1 MKKTTIKN
9 YYGVYEN
16 ENYHYTKYYKITM
29 TETTFEKTE
38 SGKNWRKKPVNE
50 ETKEIQFEEYFNYIS
65 SVEFFKSLGGYERV
79 ETAYTITGCVPYRL
93 TSISP
98 NKETKIVRVFKI
110 ERKEDN

>member
-1 MKKTTIKN
+1 MEKTTTKN

-16 ENYHYTKYYKITM
+16 DKEKYSYYKITM

-38 SGKNWRKKPVNE
+38 SGKSWRKKPISE
-50 ETKEIQFEEYFNYIS
+50 ETKEIQFDEYFNYLS

-79 ETAYTITGCVPYRL
+79 ERFYTYAGYIPCRL

>member
-16 ENYHYTKYYKITM
+16 DKERYSYYKITM

-38 SGKNWRKKPVNE
+38 SGKSWRKKPVNE
-50 ETKEIQFEEYFNYIS
+50 VTKEIQFEEYFNYIS
-65 SVEFFKSLGGYERV
+65 SVEFFKNLGGYERV
-79 ETAYTITGCVPYRL
+79 EKAYNIAGYIPYRL

-98 NKETKIVRVFKI
+98 NKEAKIIRVFKI